1 MIQSGKFDSSN
12 MDIKKLAN
20 SILIFTIKRLI
31 EIIGIIIF
39 CLGIVLLIA
48 LISYSP
54 TDPNFIFPK
63 NTDIKNILG
72 FQGSYISDLFV
83 QSFGLIAYLIPI
95 TYICTG
101 LNIFKKKEIFLF
113 IENTFF
119 IVLYILIGSLF
130 FSFYY
135 KEAFS
140 FYING
145 NGGFIGNYLNQF
157 FVGELM
163 SSYENICFYLFIFLI
178 LKIFF
183 ISINFNI
190 KNFSQTIKK
199 IIKIIFR
206 NNAKNYTNKN
216 EIINEYIPQD
226 EIKNLIQEDLP
237 FIKAEDSQSISR
249 KKFILPSLDLLKVP
263 TKKEREN
270 SNKNE
275 NNDPEF
281 LEKILL
287 DFGVSGNIKKVSHGP
302 VVTLNE
308 FEPAAGVKVSKIINL
323 SDDIARNTSSDSA
336 RISTIPGS
344 NTVGIELPNSSRE
357 NVYLSEILN
366 NSDFKKKE
374 IKLPIAL
381 GKNISGA
388 PIVGDLTSMPHLL
401 IAGTTGSGKSVC
413 INTIILSLL
422 YRHTPDKCKFIL
434 IDPKMLELSTYEGVP
449 HLLCPVITEA
459 KKAASVLGWVV
470 KEMESRYRLMT
481 KEGVRNIDGYNL
493 KHKLPMPYIVVVVD
507 EMSDLML
514 VAGKEIENYIQKLS
528 QMARAAGIHIIMA
541 TQRPSVDVITGT
553 IKANFPT
560 RISFQVTSK
569 IDSRTI
575 LGEQGAEQL
584 LGKGDMLYMSS
595 ANRIVRIHAP
605 FVSDN
610 EIEKINKF
618 LRSQAEPDYVDEIL
632 NFVDEKEINENSK
645 NQGDKDDLY
654 QDAVEIVK
662 SERKA
667 STSFLQRKLQ
677 IGYNRAARIMDMMEN
692 EGIVSKANHVGKR
705 DVL

>member
-1 MIQSGKFDSSN
+1 MIQSDKFDSLMN
-12 MDIKKLAN
+12 IKKITLDI
-20 SILIFTIKRLI
+20 SLFIVKRLS
-31 EIIGIIIF
+31 EIFGI
-39 CLGIVLLIA
+39 IVLLVGLFL
-48 LISYSP
+48 LISLVSYSAE
-54 TDPNFIFPK
+54 DPNFIFPE
-63 NTDIKNILG
+63 NTEIKNLLG
-72 FQGSYISDLFV
+72 IRGSYVSDLFL
-83 QSFGLIAYLIPI
+83 QSLGLISYLFSI
-95 TYICTG
+95 TLIFTG
-101 LNIFKKKEIFLF
+101 INITINKDFLLIIENIFYTI
-113 IENTFF
+113 
-119 IVLYILIGSLF
+119 LYSLVGSLF
-130 FSFYY
+130 FSHFYNTTF
-135 KEAFS
+135 ALF
-140 FYING
+140 ING
-145 NGGFIGNYLNQF
+145 NGGFIGNYLNENVLNEF
-157 FVGELM
+157 ISLN
-163 SSYENICFYLFIFLI
+163 ENISYYFLI
-178 LKIFF
+178 ILTIGLFLK
-183 ISINFNI
+183 SINFNLRKI
-190 KNFSQTIKK
+190 SKFFKSILSLFFKKN
-199 IIKIIFR
+199 
-206 NNAKNYTNKN
+206 KNYTDKS
-216 EIINEYIPQD
+216 EVINEYIPQE

-237 FIKAEDSQSISR
+237 FIKAEEI
-249 KKFILPSLDLLKVP
+249 KKSEKLKFKLPSLDLLRIPSKR
-263 TKKEREN
+263 KKENIEKNN
-270 SNKNE
+270 S
-275 NNDPEF
+275 NDPEF

-287 DFGVSGNIKKVSHGP
+287 DFGVNGKIKKVSNGP

-323 SDDIARNTSSDSA
+323 SDDIARNTSSESA

-344 NTVGIELPNSSRE
+344 STVGIEIPNLSRE
-357 NVYLSEILN
+357 NVFLSEILDN
-366 NSDFKKKE
+366 ASFHKKE

-381 GKNISGA
+381 GKNISGD
-388 PIVGDLTSMPHLL
+388 PVISDLSSMPHLL

-422 YRHTPDKCKFIL
+422 YRHTPEKCKFIL

-481 KEGVRNIDGYNL
+481 KEGVRNIDSYNS

-610 EIEKINKF
+610 EIEKINNF

-632 NFVDEKEINENSK
+632 NFADEKEMSDSSK
-645 NQGDKDDLY
+645 NLNDKDELY
-654 QDAVEIVK
+654 QTALEIIK
-662 SERKA
+662 SEGKA

-677 IGYNRAARIMDMMEN
+677 IGYNRAARIIDMMEA

>member
-1 MIQSGKFDSSN
+1 MN
-12 MDIKKLAN
+12 IKKIAN
-20 SILIFTIKRLI
+20 SLLNFAIKRLA
-31 EIIGIIIF
+31 EIFGI
-39 CLGIVLLIA
+39 LISLTGAMLFLA
-48 LISYSP
+48 LITYSP
-54 TDPNFIFPK
+54 NDPNFIFPE
-63 NTDIKNILG
+63 NTKIENLMG
-72 FQGSYISDLFV
+72 FQGSFVSDLFF
-83 QSFGLIAYLIPI
+83 QSVGLISYLIPF
-95 TYICTG
+95 TLLFTG
-101 LNIFKKKEIFLF
+101 INILNTKDFFLF
-113 IENTFF
+113 IENNFF
-119 IVLYILIGSLF
+119 VILYLIFGTLF
-130 FSFYY
+130 FNHYY
-135 KEAFS
+135 SDTYAL
-140 FYING
+140 YING
-145 NGGFIGNYLNQF
+145 NSG
-157 FVGELM
+157 FVGDYLGQTFLKSIILINE
-163 SSYENICFYLFIFLI
+163 SIFFYTLI
-178 LKIFF
+178 LIIIILFL
-183 ISINFNI
+183 ISINFSPR
-190 KNFSQTIKK
+190 NFLIFIKK
-199 IIKIIFR
+199 ILNFFNK
-206 NNAKNYTNKN
+206 NDKKNYTDKS
-216 EIINEYIPQD
+216 EIISEYIPQD
-226 EIKNLIQEDLP
+226 QIKNLIQEDLP
-237 FIKAEDSQSISR
+237 FIKSENKSETKIR
-249 KKFILPSLDLLKVP
+249 FKLPNLELLKIP

-270 SNKNE
+270 FEKNE
-275 NNDPEF
+275 THDPEF
-281 LEKILL
+281 LEKILM

-323 SDDIARNTSSDSA
+323 SDDITRNTSSESA
-336 RISTIPGS
+336 RIATIPGS
-344 NTVGIELPNSSRE
+344 NTIGIELPNNIRE
-357 NVYLSEILN
+357 NVYLSEILAN
-366 NSDFKKKE
+366 ADFKKKD

-381 GKNISGA
+381 GKNISGK
-388 PIVGDLTSMPHLL
+388 PVVGDLASMPHLL

-434 IDPKMLELSTYEGVP
+434 IDPKMLELSTYEGIP

-481 KEGVRNIDGYNL
+481 KEGVRNIDGYNA

-610 EIEKINKF
+610 EIEKINNS
-618 LRSQAEPDYVDEIL
+618 LRNQAEPDYIDEIL
-632 NFVDEKEINENSK
+632 NFADEKEIGDSQS
-645 NQGDKDDLY
+645 QGDKDELY
-654 QDAVEIVK
+654 QQALEIIR
-662 SERKA
+662 SEGKA

-677 IGYNRAARIMDMMEN
+677 IGYNRAARIIDMMEAD
-692 EGIVSKANHVGKR
+692 GIVSKANHVGKR